1 MTQHSFTITPKTK
14 VEELLD
20 AYPALEEV
28 LIEIS
33 PVFAKLKNPILRK
46 TVAKVATLQ
55 QAAIIGGMPVEE
67 LVNRLRQETGQ
78 ELNAVGSDS
87 IDYLSATPPEW
98 FSPDKVTDHFD
109 ATRMINAGDSPMNEI
124 FHRVKKLE
132 DGNILELVTPFVPA
146 PILEIMIEK
155 GYLVWVKKIAAGAN
169 SFIMKP
175 HKSSE

>member
-14 VEELLD
+14 VGELLD

-67 LVNRLRQETGQ
+67 LVNRLRKEAGQ
-78 ELNAVGSDS
+78 EINAVGEDDV
-87 IDYLSATPPEW
+87 DYLSATPPEW

-109 ATRMINAGDSPMNEI
+109 ATRMINAGDSPMNEVLLRAKRLNKSEI
-124 FHRVKKLE
+124 FEIR
-132 DGNILELVTPFVPA
+132 TPFVPA
-146 PILEIMIEK
+146 PIIEILIEK
-155 GYLVWVKKIAAGAN
+155 GFKVWVEKTDTGVK
-169 SFIMKP
+169 SFISKL
-175 HKSSE
+175 